1 MREAAQQSGRA
12 EPRALRNSR
21 VLRRALR
28 RLRVA
33 APVLAAALAVLA
45 LAVLLGKLP
54 WGWGLA
60 GAGAVVSA
68 ALLRL
73 PRRPGRASRAARDG
87 GPVALAPEAAALLD
101 AIPDPCLVL
110 DGRAA
115 LAFANSRARALF
127 GAAEPGRPIAFA
139 LRAPEILDAVAAA
152 RTSGAGQ
159 VVRFALRAPVERWF
173 EARVS
178 PVRHGRSPHSDLLLI
193 SLHDLTEQQRLE
205 RMRAD
210 FVANASHELR
220 TPLASLLGFI
230 ETLQGPARD
239 DAAARERFL
248 PVMRAQAERMTR
260 LVGDLLS
267 LSRIEASVHVRPN
280 ARVDLKDV
288 LAHVAE
294 SLAPLARDTGV
305 ELALEVVP
313 EPLTVLGDRDELVRV
328 FENLVENA
336 IKYGASGK
344 RVVVRA
350 MRTSTPPQAVVAVQD
365 FGPGIPPEHVP
376 RLTERFYRVDPTESR
391 QKGGTGLGLAL
402 VKHILTR
409 HRGTLSIESRL
420 REGSTFTVRLD
431 LAPTEAAA
439 S

>member
-1 MREAAQQSGRA
+1 MGPGS
-12 EPRALRNSR
+12 LRNAR
-21 VLRRALR
+21 ICRRALR
-28 RLRVA
+28 RLRTA
-33 APVLAAALAVLA
+33 APVLAAALVTLA
-45 LAVLLGKLP
+45 LVVLLGGLP

-60 GAGAVVSA
+60 GAGAVVGA

-73 PRRPGRASRAARDG
+73 PRRPSRAARG
-87 GPVALAPEAAALLD
+87 EGPVALALD
-101 AIPDPCLVL
+101 AAFLEAVPEPCLVL
-110 DGRAA
+110 DGRAV
-115 LAFANSRARALF
+115 LAFANSRACELF
-127 GAAEPGRPIAFA
+127 ETAEPGRPIAFV
-139 LRAPEILDAVAAA
+139 LRAPEILDAVSAIRA
-152 RTSGAGQ
+152 SGAGQ
-159 VVRFALRAPVERWF
+159 VVRFGLRAPIERWF
-173 EARVS
+173 EAHLN
-178 PVRHGRSPHSDLLLI
+178 PVRRGMRGSDFMLI
-193 SLHDLTEQQRLE
+193 TLRDLTEQQRIE

-230 ETLQGPARD
+230 ETLRGPARD

-280 ARVDLKDV
+280 ARVDLENV
-288 LAHVAE
+288 LTHVVDG
-294 SLAPLARDTGV
+294 LAPLARDTGV
-305 ELALEVVP
+305 EIGLDLAP
-313 EPLTVLGDRDELVRV
+313 EPLTVLGERDELVRV

-336 IKYGASGK
+336 FKYGASGK
-344 RVVVRA
+344 RVTVRA
-350 MRTSTPPQAVVAVQD
+350 ARTDAPRPQAVVTVRD

-420 REGSTFTVRLD
+420 KKGSTFTVRLD
-431 LAPTEAAA
+431 LAEAIPAV
-439 S
+439 